1 MRNVSS
7 HSTKQELSPAEQWPL
22 LCLKELKGAQF
33 QSARV
38 EQSPQSERSSLG
50 EDEGMYA
57 QGLLKIDQAYYGR
70 HPGICNELVAVV
82 RNRSLSDRTRATA
95 VTILTRH
102 AEVDPNLLA
111 YQIARAERR
120 QADRGE
126 APALPSPY
134 VVMAPKSHSLAML
147 NLLDDRTEST
157 WLRQETKQ
165 AFDYFKRRCTL
176 GRKL

>member
-1 MRNVSS
+1 M
-7 HSTKQELSPAEQWPL
+7 
-22 LCLKELKGAQF
+22 LCLKELKQAQF
-33 QSARV
+33 ESARA
-38 EQSPQSERSSLG
+38 EQDPQAARSSLG

-57 QGLLKIDQAYYGR
+57 QGLLKINQAYYDR

-95 VTILTRH
+95 VMILTRH
-102 AEVDPNLLA
+102 AEVDPNLVA

-134 VVMAPKSHSLAML
+134 VVMAPKSHSLAIL
-147 NLLDDRTEST
+147 NLLDDRTESI

-165 AFDYFKRRCTL
+165 AFDYFKRRCTS
-176 GRKL
+176 GGKL